1 MDQLSL
7 LDISMTDKRSMGT
20 RYQQWFK
27 THGSKMKPGAMDHVE
42 FACEMSLEA
51 WYASVC
57 QMEVHVQK
65 LEQRIR
71 DLQTQLDEVNHAAA

>member
-1 MDQLSL
+1 MDQL
-7 LDISMTDKRSMGT
+7 DMFGISMTDKRSMGT
-20 RYQQWFK
+20 RYQRWFK
-27 THGSKMKPGAMDHVE
+27 EHGSKMQPGAMDHVE

-57 QMEVHVQK
+57 QMEDHVQK

-71 DLQTQLDEVNHAAA
+71 ELHTQLDEARHAAA

>member
-1 MDQLSL
+1 MDQLSF

-27 THGSKMKPGAMDHVE
+27 AHGSKMKPGAMDHVE
-42 FACEMSLEA
+42 FACEVSLEA

-57 QMEVHVQK
+57 QMEAHVQK

-71 DLQTQLDEVNHAAA
+71 DLQNQLDEVHHAAA